1 MSMKKT
7 ERKREQ
13 WDEVHLSSCIGLMQS
28 KSLFMQIIIM
38 RHATKKGAN
47 KWTERAVLGE
57 KENSNE
63 RGGRGGGTCCGLI

>member
-1 MSMKKT
+1 MSMEKT

-47 KWTERAVLGE
+47 K
-57 KENSNE
+57 
-63 RGGRGGGTCCGLI
+63 